1 MEFNFITNIGGCVD
15 VVNELMNNHASL
27 IYYAH
32 IPVMVVSLLM
42 GFFIFLQA
50 RKDVSSKYFFI
61 FSLTFFA
68 YTLLNFIAWISQ
80 DSRLIMFAWSALG
93 LVTTLVYIFGFL
105 FLYTFVTKKHVPF
118 LLKFIF
124 AILVFPLVLL
134 ESSDINLASFD
145 FDYCYAVDNLYG
157 GYVFVPQILSIA
169 ALVAFGLV
177 QYFRNKQINRKETLV
192 LFVALISFFI
202 VFFGGGYIA
211 DNYELYSLEIYGLFA
226 MVLFLAILAYII
238 VRYQTFHIR
247 LFGAQALVAGLVILI
262 GAQFTFIR
270 NPTNMVL
277 NAIAFLLVIIF
288 GFILVRSVKHEIEQ
302 HEQALQLASDL
313 QAVNSRLSE
322 LDKQK
327 SEFLSIASH
336 QLRTPLSIIKGYISL
351 IQDGAYGKPTIK
363 MNPILQ
369 NIELSNERL
378 VKLVDEFLD
387 VSRLEQG
394 RTQYSFGSANLSTM
408 LDGVI
413 TELSSKA
420 DAKQIKLDVKKQ
432 GDIPSTLVA
441 DEERIRHGVF
451 NYIDNAIK
459 YSPEKSTITI
469 TLAFQDGKILYSV
482 KDQGVGLDQFD
493 IQNLFQKF
501 YRSPKVIKD
510 FQGTGLGL
518 YVVKEF
524 VEAHGGEVYVKSD
537 GVNKGSEFGFW
548 IPLVPT
554 GEIYESWKKGEAPDV
569 ANK

>member
-1 MEFNFITNIGGCVD
+1 MFLSGAWFIYKSNKSDRRPFLFIFFG
-15 VVNELMNNHASL
+15 
-27 IYYAH
+27 I
-32 IPVMVVSLLM
+32 SLL
-42 GFFIFLQA
+42 L
-50 RKDVSSKYFFI
+50 
-61 FSLTFFA
+61 
-68 YTLLNFIAWISQ
+68 
-80 DSRLIMFAWSALG
+80 
-93 LVTTLVYIFGFL
+93 
-105 FLYTFVTKKHVPF
+105 
-118 LLKFIF
+118 
-124 AILVFPLVLL
+124 
-134 ESSDINLASFD
+134 
-145 FDYCYAVDNLYG
+145 
-157 GYVFVPQILSIA
+157 
-169 ALVAFGLV
+169 
-177 QYFRNKQINRKETLV
+177 
-192 LFVALISFFI
+192 SFFI
-202 VFFGGGYIA
+202 VADSFVNYLINNEITSSTVGYTYEFYWLFGMPI
-211 DNYELYSLEIYGLFA
+211 
-226 MVLFLAILAYII
+226 FLALLAYTII
-238 VRYQTFHIR
+238 KYHSFHIR
-247 LFGAQALVAGLVILI
+247 LFGAQALVVGLVALI

-277 NAIAFLLVIIF
+277 NAIAFFLSVVF
-288 GFILVRSVKHEIEQ
+288 GFILVRSVKHEIQQ
-302 HEQALQLASDL
+302 HEHALELADNL
-313 QAVNSRLSE
+313 NAVNIRLQE

-336 QLRTPLSIIKGYISL
+336 QLRTPLSIIKGYVSL
-351 IQDGAYGKPTIK
+351 IEDGAYGKVNAK
-363 MNPILQ
+363 MAPILQ
-369 NIELSNERL
+369 NIDVSNERL

-394 RTQYSFGSANLSTM
+394 RTQYSFSNANLSAM

-420 DAKQIKLDVKKQ
+420 DAKQIKLDVRKQ

-469 TLAFQDGKILYSV
+469 TLAFQNGKIIYSV

-554 GEIYESWKKGEAPDV
+554 GEIYESWKKGEAPDSSRT
-569 ANK
+569 

>member
-1 MEFNFITNIGGCVD
+1 M
-15 VVNELMNNHASL
+15 VNELMNNHTSL

-32 IPVMVVSLLM
+32 IPVMAVSLLM

-61 FSLTFFA
+61 FSLTFFV
-68 YTLLNFIAWISQ
+68 YTLLNFIAWVSH
-80 DSRLIMFAWSALG
+80 DSRLIMFVWSALG

-105 FLYTFVTKKHVPF
+105 FLYTFVTKRHVPF
-118 LLKFIF
+118 FLKLIF
-124 AILVFPLVLL
+124 SALVFPLIWF
-134 ESSDINLASFD
+134 ESSDLNLVGFD

-157 GYVFVPQILSIA
+157 GYVFIPQALSIA
-169 ALVAFGLV
+169 ALIGFGLV
-177 QYFRNKQINRKETLV
+177 QYFRNKQINRRETLV

-238 VRYQTFHIR
+238 VRYQAFHIR
-247 LFGAQALVAGLVILI
+247 LFGAQALVVGLVILI
-262 GAQFTFIR
+262 GAQFTFIK
-270 NPTNMVL
+270 NPTNMML
-277 NAIAFLLVIIF
+277 NGIAFLLVIIF
-288 GFILVRSVKHEIEQ
+288 GFILVRSVKHEIDQ
-302 HEQALQLASDL
+302 HEQALQLAADL
-313 QAVNSRLSE
+313 QRVNSKLSE

-327 SEFLSIASH
+327 SEFLSIAAH

-351 IQDGAYGKPTIK
+351 IQDGAYGKPTAK

-369 NIELSNERL
+369 NIEVSNERL

-394 RTQYSFGSANLSTM
+394 RTQYSFGAANLSVL
-408 LDGVI
+408 LDGVV
-413 TELSSKA
+413 TELTAKA
-420 DAKQIKLDVKKQ
+420 EAKQIVLKVLKE
-432 GDIPSTLVA
+432 GEIPSTLIA
-441 DEERIRHGVF
+441 DEERLRHGVF

-469 TLAFQDGKILYSV
+469 TLAYRDGRVVYSV

-501 YRSPKVIKD
+501 YRSPKVLRD

-537 GVNKGSEFGFW
+537 GIGKGSEFGFW
-548 IPLVPT
+548 IPLIPT
-554 GEIYESWKKGEAPDV
+554 GEIYETWKNGRAPELGE
-569 ANK
+569 KK